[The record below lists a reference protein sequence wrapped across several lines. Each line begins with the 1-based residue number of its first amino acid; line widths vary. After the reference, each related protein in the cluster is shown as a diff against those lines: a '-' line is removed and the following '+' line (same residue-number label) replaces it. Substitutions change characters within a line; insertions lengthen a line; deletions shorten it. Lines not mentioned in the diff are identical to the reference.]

1 MKNPT
6 YIADMLYR
14 YARKRPLRLH
24 MPGHKGR
31 MGKDI
36 FDSRLDITEL
46 GFSDDLRNS
55 GGAILESE
63 RLCAR
68 LYKTKRALY
77 TVGGA
82 TSGVHAFVAAS
93 KGKILTDSS
102 CHVSVDNAAE
112 IFGKTLVKLEKPKFS
127 ALSLDDVKRAID
139 NDGEIG
145 TVLLTSPDYFG
156 LCAPLEKIR
165 GYLAEKNIMFFVDG
179 AHGAHFG
186 LDDEHLPACPAKFC
200 DAAVVSCHKTLPAPT
215 QTAAILTNS
224 DILADELK
232 KKLNM
237 LCTTSPSYILLA
249 GLDRA
254 IAYCGERAQKRLA
267 ELYYWLL
274 VLKFRLA
281 LLDVPVLEND
291 DFTRIVMDMSVWG
304 VSGKAVFEYL
314 CKKNIF
320 AEMYCDDKVVLLFSM
335 KNDRWDVRRV
345 INAMSRLSKNKPP
358 KEKATGTGP
367 FEYPTKEQNQL

>member
-156 LCAPLEKIR
+156 LCAPLEKYATI
-165 GYLAEKNIMFFVDG
+165 
-179 AHGAHFG
+179 
-186 LDDEHLPACPAKFC
+186 LPKKI
-200 DAAVVSCHKTLPAPT
+200 SCFLWTGR
-215 QTAAILTNS
+215 TA
-224 DILADELK
+224 
-232 KKLNM
+232 
-237 LCTTSPSYILLA
+237 
-249 GLDRA
+249 
-254 IAYCGERAQKRLA
+254 
-267 ELYYWLL
+267 
-274 VLKFRLA
+274 
-281 LLDVPVLEND
+281 
-291 DFTRIVMDMSVWG
+291 RISVWTT
-304 VSGKAVFEYL
+304 
-314 CKKNIF
+314 NICPLAPRNF
-320 AEMYCDDKVVLLFSM
+320 ATR
-335 KNDRWDVRRV
+335 RWCPVTRRFP
-345 INAMSRLSKNKPP
+345 RLP
-358 KEKATGTGP
+358 KRR
-367 FEYPTKEQNQL
+367 QS

>member
-93 KGKILTDSS
+93 KGKNLTDS
-102 CHVSVDNAAE
+102 
-112 IFGKTLVKLEKPKFS
+112 
-127 ALSLDDVKRAID
+127 
-139 NDGEIG
+139 
-145 TVLLTSPDYFG
+145 
-156 LCAPLEKIR
+156 
-165 GYLAEKNIMFFVDG
+165 
-179 AHGAHFG
+179 
-186 LDDEHLPACPAKFC
+186 
-200 DAAVVSCHKTLPAPT
+200 
-215 QTAAILTNS
+215 
-224 DILADELK
+224 
-232 KKLNM
+232 
-237 LCTTSPSYILLA
+237 
-249 GLDRA
+249 
-254 IAYCGERAQKRLA
+254 
-267 ELYYWLL
+267 
-274 VLKFRLA
+274 
-281 LLDVPVLEND
+281 
-291 DFTRIVMDMSVWG
+291 
-304 VSGKAVFEYL
+304 
-314 CKKNIF
+314 
-320 AEMYCDDKVVLLFSM
+320 
-335 KNDRWDVRRV
+335 
-345 INAMSRLSKNKPP
+345 
-358 KEKATGTGP
+358 
-367 FEYPTKEQNQL
+367 